1 MRAKELRHQI
11 NMNGFYTLWNLT
23 DDLYNSRALGAP
35 TISGLLQEYIGGLKQ
50 QEAKDLKGGVYDNLI
65 PRLEKDY

>member
-11 NMNGFYTLWNLT
+11 NMNGFSTLWNLT
-23 DDLYNSRALGAP
+23 DDLYNSRALG
-35 TISGLLQEYIGGLKQ
+35 
-50 QEAKDLKGGVYDNLI
+50 AKDLKGGVYDNLI